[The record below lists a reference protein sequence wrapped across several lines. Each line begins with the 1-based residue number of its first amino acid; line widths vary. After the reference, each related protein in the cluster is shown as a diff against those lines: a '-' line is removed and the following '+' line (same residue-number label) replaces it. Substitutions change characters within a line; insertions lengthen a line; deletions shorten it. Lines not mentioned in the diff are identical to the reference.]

1 MFLPCLNAADDYL
14 PVPTAAVL
22 TYWEGNMDQPLCKE
36 IVIVGDSFVE
46 GTFNERTE
54 TFRVQL
60 ILVGTEGIATAD
72 VQFNPRIT
80 ITTVEI
86 QDDDE
91 FGK

>member
-1 MFLPCLNAADDYL
+1 MFLPCLNAAEHDYL
-14 PVPTAAVL
+14 PVPTSAVL

-36 IVIVGDSFVE
+36 IIIIDDSFVE

-60 ILVGTEGIATAD
+60 IFVGTEGIATAD

-80 ITTVEI
+80 TVEI